1 MSVFPGGLLKCAVTL
16 ELLATM
22 LAQKEVLATAQTH
35 EAQEGAGVCPSV
47 GKGACTRLRTAPRAR
62 AKQTRSAC
70 VEAAAEDRG
79 DGCLSARVLRR
90 VIGLHAI
97 AP

>member
-1 MSVFPGGLLKCAVTL
+1 MKCAVTL

-35 EAQEGAGVCPSV
+35 EAQEGAG
-47 GKGACTRLRTAPRAR
+47 GHRRLEKVHVRGCAQHHEPERNKRVRHAF
-62 AKQTRSAC
+62 
-70 VEAAAEDRG
+70 EAAAEDRR
-79 DGCLSARVLRR
+79 DGCLSARVLRH